1 MGCVASKLEE
11 EEEVVSI
18 CRERKRHLKLA
29 VERRYALAEAH
40 CKYCQALYAV
50 SAAIKLFVARHSSP
64 SPFLITFPP
73 PCSPS
78 PPPSEKVITNPMFL
92 QQTPSDSTHQAIAAC
107 SSCASSSSTSAES
120 STEEREEEEEEEEE
134 EPAEEERIEQVP
146 AYFYMQMPPPMPSPQ
161 REFGWDFFNPFEA
174 MRTDVIGGYRQSSE
188 DDLRMVR
195 EEEGIPELEEAEE
208 DRREQNQRKVVAVVE
223 EEEDVG
229 ALKEQRNGVEMVKVV
244 EREED
249 EGRLK
254 QKGLTVI
261 DTPVE
266 GRELLEALQDVED
279 YFIRAYD
286 SGIDVSRMLEANK
299 IQLQSGLEEIKENST
314 KLIQAITWHRSASA
328 KPSSCKSLVASSS
341 RSSSSWTEFKNELFD
356 DYGVMDSGS
365 HSSTLGR
372 LYAWE
377 KKLFEEV
384 KAGDNMRKLYEKRC
398 SRLRNQD
405 VRGDNGDTT
414 DKTRVA
420 VKDLY
425 ARILVALRSAESISK
440 RIEKLRD
447 DELQPQIVELL
458 KGLTRTWKIML
469 EVHETQ
475 KKIILEVKTY
485 SCHSYLKFC
494 NESHRLATLQLGAEL
509 QNWRVC
515 FSKYVAS
522 QKAYVEALRGW
533 LTKFV
538 VPEVEFYSRGRIS
551 GVPYGLHGP
560 PLLSICHDWLSSME
574 KLPDKTVSFALK
586 SFAKDMK
593 ALSDKQ
599 MEEQQQKRRVESL
612 AKELDRRIL
621 SFQKTENKF
630 FEFNY
635 TETKS
640 ELEVENQNEYLTE
653 KKDQLDMFRK
663 KLDLEKEKHH
673 NCIQQAQRITLNGI
687 QTGFSAV
694 FESLSEFSK
703 ASQKM
708 YDDLANYSENAD
720 KSGNVNYIEGSQV
733 EENVSS
739 RLFSCP
745 QFCCRQGQFIA
756 FLHYWQE
763 TQEM

>member
-11 EEEVVSI
+11 EEEVVTI
-18 CRERKRHLKLA
+18 CRERKRQLKLA

-73 PCSPS
+73 PCSSSS
-78 PPPSEKVITNPMFL
+78 PPPSEKVVNNPMFL
-92 QQTPSDSTHQAIAAC
+92 QQTPSDSAHEAIAAC
-107 SSCASSSSTSAES
+107 PSCASSSSTSAES
-120 STEEREEEEEEEEE
+120 SMDEGEEEEEELL
-134 EPAEEERIEQVP
+134 EERIEQVP
-146 AYFYMQMPPPMPSPQ
+146 SYFYMQMPPPMPSPQ
-161 REFGWDFFNPFEA
+161 REFAWDFFNPFDS
-174 MRTDVIGGYRQSSE
+174 MRTDVVAAAAEYRQSLE

-208 DRREQNQRKVVAVVE
+208 EKEEQRQRVVAVVE
-223 EEEDVG
+223 EENVG
-229 ALKEQRNGVEMVKVV
+229 VLKEQRNGVEMVK
-244 EREED
+244 EE
-249 EGRLK
+249 GKLK

-266 GRELLEALQDVED
+266 GRELLEALQDIED

-314 KLIQAITWHRSASA
+314 KLIQAITWHRAA
-328 KPSSCKSLVASSS
+328 TVKPSSCKSLVASSS
-341 RSSSSWTEFKNELFD
+341 KSSSSWTEFKNELFD

-377 KKLFEEV
+377 KKLYEEV
-384 KAGDNMRKLYEKRC
+384 KVKYDPRAVSLLKRSLQHSKNILAGDSMRKLYEKRC

-405 VRGDNGDTT
+405 IKGSNGVTT

-425 ARILVALRSAESISK
+425 ARILVAIRSAESIST

-447 DELQPQIVELL
+447 DELQPQIIELL

-509 QNWRVC
+509 LNWRSC
-515 FSKYVAS
+515 FSKYVES
-522 QKAYVEALRGW
+522 QRAYIEALHGW

-538 VPEVEFYSRGRIS
+538 MPEVEFYSRSRAS
-551 GVPYGLHGP
+551 SVPYGLHGP
-560 PLLSICHDWLSSME
+560 PLLSVCRDWLSSMQ
-574 KLPDKTVSFALK
+574 KLPDKTVSFSLK
-586 SFAKDMK
+586 SFSKDMK

-599 MEEQQQKRRVESL
+599 MEEQQQKRRVESMV
-612 AKELDRRIL
+612 KELDRKIL

-630 FEFNY
+630 LEFNF

-640 ELEVENQNEYLTE
+640 ELEVENENEYLTE

-673 NCIQQAQRITLNGI
+673 NCIQEAQSITLNGI

-694 FESLSEFSK
+694 FESLSEFAK

-708 YDDLANYSENAD
+708 YNNLVTNSENAN
-720 KSGNVNYIEGSQV
+720 KPENMNYIEGSQS
-733 EENVSS
+733 EENVG
-739 RLFSCP
+739 R
-745 QFCCRQGQFIA
+745 
-756 FLHYWQE
+756 
-763 TQEM
+763 

>member
-1 MGCVASKLEE
+1 MLGNI
-11 EEEVVSI
+11 VS
-18 CRERKRHLKLA
+18 L
-29 VERRYALAEAH
+29 
-40 CKYCQALYAV
+40 
-50 SAAIKLFVARHSSP
+50 
-64 SPFLITFPP
+64 
-73 PCSPS
+73 
-78 PPPSEKVITNPMFL
+78 
-92 QQTPSDSTHQAIAAC
+92 
-107 SSCASSSSTSAES
+107 
-120 STEEREEEEEEEEE
+120 
-134 EPAEEERIEQVP
+134 
-146 AYFYMQMPPPMPSPQ
+146 
-161 REFGWDFFNPFEA
+161 
-174 MRTDVIGGYRQSSE
+174 
-188 DDLRMVR
+188 
-195 EEEGIPELEEAEE
+195 
-208 DRREQNQRKVVAVVE
+208 
-223 EEEDVG
+223 
-229 ALKEQRNGVEMVKVV
+229 
-244 EREED
+244 
-249 EGRLK
+249 
-254 QKGLTVI
+254 
-261 DTPVE
+261 
-266 GRELLEALQDVED
+266 
-279 YFIRAYD
+279 
-286 SGIDVSRMLEANK
+286 
-299 IQLQSGLEEIKENST
+299 
-314 KLIQAITWHRSASA
+314 
-328 KPSSCKSLVASSS
+328 SLVFLAIS
-341 RSSSSWTEFKNELFD
+341 F
-356 DYGVMDSGS
+356 
-365 HSSTLGR
+365 
-372 LYAWE
+372 
-377 KKLFEEV
+377 
-384 KAGDNMRKLYEKRC
+384 C
-398 SRLRNQD
+398 S
-405 VRGDNGDTT
+405 
-414 DKTRVA
+414 
-420 VKDLY
+420 
-425 ARILVALRSAESISK
+425 
-440 RIEKLRD
+440 
-447 DELQPQIVELL
+447 
-458 KGLTRTWKIML
+458 LTRTWKIML

-708 YDDLANYSENAD
+708 YDDLANYSENAN

-739 RLFSCP
+739 R
-745 QFCCRQGQFIA
+745 
-756 FLHYWQE
+756 
-763 TQEM
+763 

>member
-1 MGCVASKLEE
+1 
-11 EEEVVSI
+11 
-18 CRERKRHLKLA
+18 
-29 VERRYALAEAH
+29 
-40 CKYCQALYAV
+40 
-50 SAAIKLFVARHSSP
+50 
-64 SPFLITFPP
+64 
-73 PCSPS
+73 
-78 PPPSEKVITNPMFL
+78 MFL
-92 QQTPSDSTHQAIAAC
+92 QQTPSDSAHEAIAAC
-107 SSCASSSSTSAES
+107 PSCASSSSTSAES
-120 STEEREEEEEEEEE
+120 SMDEGEEEEEEEEE
-134 EPAEEERIEQVP
+134 ELVEERIEQVP
-146 AYFYMQMPPPMPSPQ
+146 SYFYMQMPPPMPSPQ
-161 REFGWDFFNPFEA
+161 REFAWDFFNPFDS
-174 MRTDVIGGYRQSSE
+174 MRTDVVAAAAEYRQSSE

-208 DRREQNQRKVVAVVE
+208 EKEEQRQRVVAVVE
-223 EEEDVG
+223 EENVG
-229 ALKEQRNGVEMVKVV
+229 VLKEPRNGVEMVK
-244 EREED
+244 EE
-249 EGRLK
+249 GKLK

-266 GRELLEALQDVED
+266 GRELLEALQDIED

-314 KLIQAITWHRSASA
+314 KLIQAITWHRAA
-328 KPSSCKSLVASSS
+328 TVKPSSCKSLVASSS
-341 RSSSSWTEFKNELFD
+341 KSSSSWTEFKNELFD

-377 KKLFEEV
+377 KKLYEEV
-384 KAGDNMRKLYEKRC
+384 KAGDSMRKLYEKRC

-405 VRGDNGDTT
+405 IEGSNGVTI

-425 ARILVALRSAESISK
+425 ARILVAIRSAESIST

-447 DELQPQIVELL
+447 DELQPQIIELL

-509 QNWRVC
+509 LNWRSC
-515 FSKYVAS
+515 FSKYVES
-522 QKAYVEALRGW
+522 QRAYIEALHGW

-538 VPEVEFYSRGRIS
+538 MPEVEFYSRSRAS
-551 GVPYGLHGP
+551 SVPYGLHGP
-560 PLLSICHDWLSSME
+560 PLLSTCRDWLSSMQ
-574 KLPDKTVSFALK
+574 KLPDKAVSFSLK
-586 SFAKDMK
+586 SFSKDMK

-599 MEEQQQKRRVESL
+599 MEEQQQKRRVESMV
-612 AKELDRRIL
+612 KELDRKIL

-630 FEFNY
+630 LEFNF

-640 ELEVENQNEYLTE
+640 ELEVENENEYLTE

-673 NCIQQAQRITLNGI
+673 NCIQEAQSITLNGI

-694 FESLSEFSK
+694 FESLSEFAK

-708 YDDLANYSENAD
+708 YNDLVTNSENAN
-720 KSGNVNYIEGSQV
+720 KPENMNYIEGSQS
-733 EENVSS
+733 EENVG
-739 RLFSCP
+739 R
-745 QFCCRQGQFIA
+745 
-756 FLHYWQE
+756 
-763 TQEM
+763 

>member
-73 PCSPS
+73 PS
-78 PPPSEKVITNPMFL
+78 PPSEKVITNPMFL
-92 QQTPSDSTHQAIAAC
+92 QQMPSDSTHETIATC
-107 SSCASSSSTSAES
+107 PSCISSSSTSSQS
-120 STEEREEEEEEEEE
+120 SIEEREEESV
-134 EPAEEERIEQVP
+134 EEERIEQVP
-146 AYFYMQMPPPMPSPQ
+146 PYFYMQMPPPMPSPQ
-161 REFGWDFFNPFEA
+161 REFGWDFFNPFES
-174 MRTDVIGGYRQSSE
+174 MRTDVVGEYRE
-188 DDLRMVR
+188 DELRMVR
-195 EEEGIPELEEAEE
+195 EEEGIPELEEAEVEKE
-208 DRREQNQRKVVAVVE
+208 DGNQRVVAVAE
-223 EEEDVG
+223 EENVG
-229 ALKEQRNGVEMVKVV
+229 AFREQRNGVEVIKVGDK
-244 EREED
+244 ED
-249 EGRLK
+249 EGQFK

-286 SGIDVSRMLEANK
+286 SGVDISRMLEANK

-314 KLIQAITWHRSASA
+314 KLIQAITWHRSVSG

-341 RSSSSWTEFKNELFD
+341 KGSPAWTEFKNELFD
-356 DYGVMDSGS
+356 DYDVMDSGS

-377 KKLFEEV
+377 KKLYEEV
-384 KAGDNMRKLYEKRC
+384 KAGDSMRKLYEKRC

-405 VRGDNGDTT
+405 VKGDNGVST

-425 ARILVALRSAESISK
+425 ARILVAIRSAESIST

-447 DELQPQIVELL
+447 DELQPQIIELL
-458 KGLTRTWKIML
+458 KGLTRSWKIML

-509 QNWRVC
+509 QNWRSC
-515 FSKYVAS
+515 FSKYVES
-522 QKAYVEALRGW
+522 QKAYVEALHGW

-538 VPEVEFYSRGRIS
+538 VPEVEFYSRGRAS
-551 GVPYGLHGP
+551 AVPYGLHGP
-560 PLLSICHDWLSSME
+560 PLLSICHNWLSSME
-574 KLPDKTVSFALK
+574 KLPDKPVAFALK

-593 ALSDKQ
+593 ALSDIQ
-599 MEEQQQKRRVESL
+599 MEEQHQKRRVESL
-612 AKELDRRIL
+612 GKELDRRIL
-621 SFQKTENKF
+621 SLQKTENKF
-630 FEFNY
+630 FEFNF

-653 KKDQLDMFRK
+653 KKDQLDLFKK
-663 KLDLEKEKHH
+663 KLDLEKEKHN
-673 NCIQQAQRITLNGI
+673 NCIQEAQRITLNGI
-687 QTGFSAV
+687 QTGFSTV

-708 YDDLANYSENAD
+708 YDHLVNYSENAN
-720 KSGNVNYIEGSQV
+720 KSENINYIEGSSQT
-733 EENVSS
+733 EENVG
-739 RLFSCP
+739 R
-745 QFCCRQGQFIA
+745 
-756 FLHYWQE
+756 
-763 TQEM
+763 

>member
-18 CRERKRHLKLA
+18 CRERKRHIKLA

-40 CKYCQALYAV
+40 SKYCQALYAV

-73 PCSPS
+73 TCSSSS
-78 PPPSEKVITNPMFL
+78 PPPSEKVISNPMFL
-92 QQTPSDSTHQAIAAC
+92 QQRPSDSTHEAIPAC
-107 SSCASSSSTSAES
+107 PSCACSSSSTSTES
-120 STEEREEEEEEEEE
+120 SMEEREEE
-134 EPAEEERIEQVP
+134 PVEEERIEQVP

-161 REFGWDFFNPFEA
+161 REFSWDFFNPFDT
-174 MRTDVIGGYRQSSE
+174 MRTDVVSGYHQSSE
-188 DDLRMVR
+188 
-195 EEEGIPELEEAEE
+195 EEEGMPELEEETVE
-208 DRREQNQRKVVAVVE
+208 KNQRVEDIGEKE
-223 EEEDVG
+223 EESQ
-229 ALKEQRNGVEMVKVV
+229 LKKKELR
-244 EREED
+244 
-249 EGRLK
+249 
-254 QKGLTVI
+254 VI

-314 KLIQAITWHRSASA
+314 KLIQAITWHRSVSG
-328 KPSSCKSLVASSS
+328 KTSSCKSLVASSS
-341 RSSSSWTEFKNELFD
+341 KGSSPWTEFSNELFD
-356 DYGVMDSGS
+356 DYDIMDSGS

-377 KKLFEEV
+377 KKLYEEV
-384 KAGDNMRKLYEKRC
+384 KAGDSMHKLYEKRC

-405 VRGDNGDTT
+405 VKGSNGMTT
-414 DKTRVA
+414 DKTRVM

-425 ARILVALRSAESISK
+425 ARILVAIRSAESIST
-440 RIEKLRD
+440 RIVNLRD
-447 DELQPQIVELL
+447 DELQPQIIELL

-509 QNWRVC
+509 QNWRSC
-515 FSKYVAS
+515 FSKYVES
-522 QKAYVEALRGW
+522 QKAYVEALHGW

-538 VPEVEFYSRGRIS
+538 VPEVEFCSQGRTS
-551 GVPYGLHGP
+551 AVPYGLHGP
-560 PLLSICHDWLSSME
+560 PLLSICRDWLSSME
-574 KLPDKTVSFALK
+574 KLPDKPVAFALK
-586 SFAKDMK
+586 SFTKDMK

-599 MEEQQQKRRVESL
+599 MEELQQKRRVESL

-630 FEFNY
+630 LEFNF

-663 KLDLEKEKHH
+663 KLDLEKEKHN
-673 NCIQQAQRITLNGI
+673 NCIQEAQRITLNGI
-687 QTGFSAV
+687 QTGFSSV
-694 FESLSEFSK
+694 FDSLSEFSK

-708 YDDLANYSENAD
+708 YDHLVNYSENAN
-720 KSGNVNYIEGSQV
+720 KSKNINYIEGSSQT
-733 EENVSS
+733 EENVS
-739 RLFSCP
+739 R
-745 QFCCRQGQFIA
+745 
-756 FLHYWQE
+756 
-763 TQEM
+763 

>member
-11 EEEVVSI
+11 EEEVVTI
-18 CRERKRHLKLA
+18 CRERKRQLKLA

-73 PCSPS
+73 PCSSSS
-78 PPPSEKVITNPMFL
+78 PPPSEKVVNNPMFL
-92 QQTPSDSTHQAIAAC
+92 QQTPSDSAHEAIAAC
-107 SSCASSSSTSAES
+107 PSCASSSSTSAES
-120 STEEREEEEEEEEE
+120 SMDEGEEEEEEEEE
-134 EPAEEERIEQVP
+134 ELVEERIEQVP
-146 AYFYMQMPPPMPSPQ
+146 SYFYMQMPPPMPSPQ
-161 REFGWDFFNPFEA
+161 REFAWDFFNPFDS
-174 MRTDVIGGYRQSSE
+174 MRTDVVAAAAEYRQSSE

-208 DRREQNQRKVVAVVE
+208 EKEEQRQRVVAVVE
-223 EEEDVG
+223 EENVG
-229 ALKEQRNGVEMVKVV
+229 VLKEPRNGVEMVK
-244 EREED
+244 EE
-249 EGRLK
+249 GKLK

-266 GRELLEALQDVED
+266 GRELLEALQDIED

-314 KLIQAITWHRSASA
+314 KLIQAITWHRAA
-328 KPSSCKSLVASSS
+328 TVKPSSCKSLVASSS
-341 RSSSSWTEFKNELFD
+341 KSSSSWTEFKNELFD

-377 KKLFEEV
+377 KKLYEEV
-384 KAGDNMRKLYEKRC
+384 KAGDSMRKLYEKRC

-405 VRGDNGDTT
+405 IEGSNGVTI

-425 ARILVALRSAESISK
+425 ARILVAIRSAESIST

-447 DELQPQIVELL
+447 DELQPQIIELL

-509 QNWRVC
+509 LNWRSC
-515 FSKYVAS
+515 FSKYVES
-522 QKAYVEALRGW
+522 QRAYIEALHGW

-538 VPEVEFYSRGRIS
+538 MPEVEFYSRSRAS
-551 GVPYGLHGP
+551 SVPYGLHGP
-560 PLLSICHDWLSSME
+560 PLLSTCRDWLSSMQ
-574 KLPDKTVSFALK
+574 KLPDKAVSFSLK
-586 SFAKDMK
+586 SFSKDMK

-599 MEEQQQKRRVESL
+599 MEEQQQKRRVESMV
-612 AKELDRRIL
+612 KELDRKIL

-630 FEFNY
+630 LEFNF

-640 ELEVENQNEYLTE
+640 ELEVENENEYLTE

-673 NCIQQAQRITLNGI
+673 NCIQEAQSITLNGI

-694 FESLSEFSK
+694 FESLSEFAK

-708 YDDLANYSENAD
+708 YNDLVTNSENAN
-720 KSGNVNYIEGSQV
+720 KPENMNYIEGSQS
-733 EENVSS
+733 EENVG
-739 RLFSCP
+739 R
-745 QFCCRQGQFIA
+745 
-756 FLHYWQE
+756 
-763 TQEM
+763 